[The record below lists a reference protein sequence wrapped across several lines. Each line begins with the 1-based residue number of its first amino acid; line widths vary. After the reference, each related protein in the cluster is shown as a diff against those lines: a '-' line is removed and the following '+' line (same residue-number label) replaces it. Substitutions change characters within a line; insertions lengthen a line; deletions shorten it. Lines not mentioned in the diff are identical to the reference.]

1 MNTYFRAVSLLC
13 LLAAVVPGSSC
24 NTSGDKTDSSFDTS
38 VAVPA
43 YKGEGPRVLFDDA
56 HHNVHRPGKSY
67 RPFVELLKSDGYAVT
82 PLRSPVST
90 DELRNCDV
98 YVIAGALGT
107 NETNDAPAFTDEECD
122 AVKNWVSGGGSL
134 LLIADH
140 FPSGRA
146 VDTLAQRFGVRM
158 GDGAVEDSVH
168 FDPAFESSHIVF
180 SRENGGLVSHPITNG
195 RDEKERVERV
205 LAFTGDALSAAA
217 PAVTFLALSNDA
229 MARAATATV
238 RKNGSD
244 VMVDVSYGD
253 PTSVAGGAFG
263 VSLEYG
269 QGRVVILGEATMF
282 TARLRRG
289 DERPIGMNTAGYDN
303 RQLALNVMHW
313 LSRAL

>member
-1 MNTYFRAVSLLC
+1 MNHFARTIALLSAIATMAAVSSC
-13 LLAAVVPGSSC
+13 SS
-24 NTSGDKTDSSFDTS
+24 SGDKTDSSFDTT
-38 VAVPA
+38 VAAPA
-43 YKGEGPRVLFDDA
+43 YKGDGPRVLFDDA
-56 HHNVHRPGKSY
+56 HHNVHRPEKSY

-82 PLRSPVST
+82 PLEDPVST
-90 DELRNCDV
+90 SVLAEHDV

-107 NETNDAPAFTDEECD
+107 NETNDAPALTNEECD
-122 AVKNWVSGGGSL
+122 AVRDWVFGGGSL

-146 VDTLAQRFGVRM
+146 VDALAQRFGVRM
-158 GDGAVEDSVH
+158 GNGAVEDSVN

-180 SRENGGLVSHPITNG
+180 SRENGGLVSHPITDG

-205 LAFTGDALSAAA
+205 LAFTGDAVSAAP
-217 PAVTFLALSNDA
+217 PAVAFLALSNHA
-229 MARAATATV
+229 RARAASTTV
-238 RKNGSD
+238 RKDGSD
-244 VMVDVSYGD
+244 VMVDISYGE
-253 PTSVAGGAFG
+253 PAPVVGGAFG

-269 QGRVVILGEATMF
+269 KGRVVVLGEATMF

-289 DERPIGMNTAGYDN
+289 DDRPIGMNTAGYDN

>member
-1 MNTYFRAVSLLC
+1 MTAYYRTFLIGSLIASGV
-13 LLAAVVPGSSC
+13 LAGGCSSP
-24 NTSGDKTDSSFDTS
+24 GDKVDSSYDTS

-67 RPFVELLKSDGYAVT
+67 RPFVELLKSDGYLVS
-82 PLRSPVST
+82 PLRRPVSI
-90 DELRNCDV
+90 DELKKHDV

-122 AVKNWVSGGGSL
+122 AVRDWVSGGGSL

-146 VDTLAQRFGVRM
+146 VDALAQRFGVRM
-158 GDGAVEDSVH
+158 GSGAVEDSVN

-180 SRENGGLVSHPITNG
+180 SRESGGLVSHPVTNG
-195 RDEKERVERV
+195 RDASERVERV
-205 LAFTGDALSAAA
+205 LAFTGDALSAAP
-217 PAVTFLALSNDA
+217 PAVMFLALSNHA
-229 MARAATATV
+229 MARAASATV
-238 RKNGSD
+238 RKDGGD
-244 VMVDVSYGD
+244 VMVDITYGD
-253 PTSVAGGAFG
+253 PTPVAGGAFG

-289 DERPIGMNTAGYDN
+289 DNRPIGMNTAGYDN
-303 RQLALNVMHW
+303 RQLALNILHW